1 MTLIRS
7 LSCRPF
13 AFLWSGQT
21 ISQLGDNMYRF
32 ALVWWAMNQTNSALE
47 TSVILFCSVLPMLLF
62 VLIGGVAVDRWP
74 RVPIMLASDSM
85 RGIVVLIVAV
95 LAQQGTLD
103 IWHIYVASL
112 VFGSVDAFFQPAF
125 TALVPEITPEEVLPS
140 ANALATISQRTMG
153 VIGPLLG
160 ASLVALVG
168 TAGVFAINGLSFFLS
183 ALCLVPLLS
192 LTRAPADPGPA
203 TSMLRE
209 VREGL
214 AMVMGSPWLWI
225 TISIFALGN
234 ITSSA
239 PFMIA
244 LPFLVKETLNAEIDA
259 FGVARSMLSLGVVL
273 GAIWLGRQ
281 QVIRR
286 RGLTGYGAWLISGL
300 VTLAI
305 GMPIGVVGIAI
316 ASLIV
321 GMTTGAFSLI
331 WTNTLQQLVPRDM
344 LGRVSSIDYLG
355 SFLLL
360 PIGYALVG
368 WATDTLGAAAV
379 FVIGGTLTMA
389 LAALGLL
396 HPAIRNLD

>member
-1 MTLIRS
+1 MTLLRS
-7 LSCRPF
+7 LSCRAF

-21 ISQLGDNMYRF
+21 ISQLGDSMYRF
-32 ALVWWAMNQTNSALE
+32 TLVWWAMNQTNSALE

-74 RVPIMLASDSM
+74 RVPIMLISDIM
-85 RGIVVLIVAV
+85 RGIVVMFVAV
-95 LAQQGTLD
+95 LAQQGTLE

-112 VFGSVDAFFQPAF
+112 LFGTVDAFFQPAF
-125 TALVPEITPEEVLPS
+125 TALVPQITPEEVLPS
-140 ANALATISQRTMG
+140 ANSLATISNRTMG

-160 ASLVALVG
+160 ATLVALVG

-183 ALCLVPLLS
+183 ALCLVPLLNLS
-192 LTRAPADPGPA
+192 RAPTAPGS
-203 TSMLRE
+203 TTDMLDE
-209 VREGL
+209 VRAGW
-214 AMVMGSPWLWI
+214 ATVMRSPWLWI
-225 TISIFALGN
+225 TISVFALSN
-234 ITSSA
+234 ITSNA

-244 LPFLVKETLNAEIDA
+244 LPFLVKESLNAEIDT
-259 FGVARSMLSLGVVL
+259 FGLARSMLSLGVVC
-273 GAIWLGRQ
+273 GAVWLGRQ

-286 RGLTGYGAWLISGL
+286 RGLTSYGALLISGL
-300 VTLAI
+300 LTLAI
-305 GMPIGVVGIAI
+305 GLPIGVVGIAI
-316 ASLIV
+316 AALIV
-321 GMTTGAFSLI
+321 GTTSGVVSLV

-360 PIGYALVG
+360 PVGYALVG
-368 WATDTLGAAAV
+368 WATDAMGATTV
-379 FVIGGTLTMA
+379 FMIGGALTML

>member
-7 LSCRPF
+7 LSHRAF

-32 ALVWWAMNQTNSALE
+32 TLVWWATNQTNSALE
-47 TSVILFCSVLPMLLF
+47 TSAILFCSVLPMLLF

-74 RVPIMLASDSM
+74 RVPIMLISDVT
-85 RGIVVLIVAV
+85 RGIVVLFVAL
-95 LAQQGTLD
+95 LAQQGTLE

-112 VFGSVDAFFQPAF
+112 IFGTVDAFFQPAF
-125 TALVPEITPEEVLPS
+125 TALVPEITPAEVLPS
-140 ANALATISQRTMG
+140 ANSLSTISQRTMG
-153 VIGPLLG
+153 VVGPMLG
-160 ASLVALVG
+160 VTLVALVG

-183 ALCLVPLLS
+183 ALFLLPLLS
-192 LTRAPADPGPA
+192 LTRTPAEPEPA
-203 TSMLRE
+203 TSMLSE

-214 AMVMGSPWLWI
+214 ATVTGSPWLWI

-244 LPFLVKETLNAEIDA
+244 LPFLVKESLNGAIDT
-259 FGVARSMLSLGVVL
+259 FGLARSMLSLGVVL
-273 GAIWLGRQ
+273 GALWLGRQ

-286 RGLTGYGAWLISGL
+286 RGLTGYGAWLIGGL
-300 VTLAI
+300 LTLAI
-305 GMPIGVVGIAI
+305 GLPIGGIGIAI

-321 GMTTGAFSLI
+321 GITTGVFALI

-360 PIGYALVG
+360 PVGYALVG
-368 WATDTLGAAAV
+368 WATDALGAAAV
-379 FVIGGTLTMA
+379 FVIGGALTMG